1 MSRNIIFIQVLEVY
15 INENYSATLAYNK
28 LLVVFKDYVEA
39 ATGHRYEMC
48 DT

>member
-1 MSRNIIFIQVLEVY
+1 MYNIQVLEVY

-39 ATGHRYEMC
+39 ATGHRFVV
-48 DT
+48 